1 MIIWIA
7 SYPRSG
13 NTFFRI
19 LVKQCFGHE
28 TYSIYGEEK
37 DITPNEEIKKDFGM
51 TELPDGKSLD
61 DLRSED
67 KVYFIKTHGR
77 YEPHMATDKVI
88 YLIRDGREAIESYHK
103 YLQQFSNVARTRYEI
118 ISGQKFV
125 SSWAG
130 HVEDWMQ
137 EKKAP
142 LLLVRF
148 EDLIDIPVK
157 IMEDVAK
164 FLEFSMNQ
172 VIMPTFEELQ
182 KKNPEFFRSGK
193 KESWRNKWSIDE
205 LFFFWYK
212 NGKVMLEFGYD
223 DETNPFSDTS
233 EISLARLTGREFE
246 SLQLELYREINKI
259 KFQINSNNELL
270 KKQEHEFKQREHEY
284 KNKENE
290 LLTSL
295 KTLIEYQKTALEK
308 EKEYIKREQNWK
320 KQIDAFRNS
329 TSMKIGLFLT
339 WPIRK
344 LLKIFKK
351 SI

>member
-1 MIIWIA
+1 
-7 SYPRSG
+7 
-13 NTFFRI
+13 
-19 LVKQCFGHE
+19 VKQCFGHE

-246 SLQLELYREINKI
+246 SLQLELYREINQI
-259 KFQINSNNELL
+259 KVQINRNNELL
-270 KKQEHEFKQREHEY
+270 KKREHEFKQREQVFKQREHEFKQREHGFNQREQEFKQRGHEFKQREQVFKQREQVFKQREQMLFNSRSY
-284 KNKENE
+284 RLGRF
-290 LLTSL
+290 LLTP
-295 KTLIEYQKTALEK
+295 
-308 EKEYIKREQNWK
+308 
-320 KQIDAFRNS
+320 FR
-329 TSMKIGLFLT
+329 LFS
-339 WPIRK
+339 K
-344 LLKIFKK
+344 LFKK
-351 SI
+351 S